1 MAQRTTSVPCMLGWI
16 EQVKRYEPGVVG
28 ATMVVVPFAGTVT
41 SKLPLSAVT
50 VWATPSVFDTVT
62 VAPAG
67 AEAALKAN
75 PLMRIVGEAAGFGFL
90 AYGPDGAAAAMLAG
104 AGAVAD
110 GW

>member
-1 MAQRTTSVPCMLGWI
+1 
-16 EQVKRYEPGVVG
+16 VKRYEPGFVG

-41 SKLPLSAVT
+41 AKLPLSAVT
-50 VWATPSVFDTVT
+50 VCVTPSVFDTVT

-67 AEAALKAN
+67 AEAGLKAN
-75 PLMRIVGEAAGFGFL
+75 PLMRIVAEGAVFGFL

-104 AGAVAD
+104 AGAVAG